1 MTTKVALSY
10 KFTGVSLEE
19 LSDTVWALTT
29 CIRDRALGVFSSLEL
44 ESFFQEN
51 KMNSN
56 EIYEYCLDEFKSCN
70 VVLAFINH
78 EQPSTGMQKE
88 MELAQKE
95 GKKFYLIIRR
105 NLGFYE
111 FREIASQDRVFEFD
125 DISEIPS
132 IIKTINF
139 LED

>member
-19 LSDTVWALTT
+19 LSDTVWILTT

-56 EIYEYCLDEFKSCN
+56 EIYEY
-70 VVLAFINH
+70 
-78 EQPSTGMQKE
+78 
-88 MELAQKE
+88 
-95 GKKFYLIIRR
+95 
-105 NLGFYE
+105 
-111 FREIASQDRVFEFD
+111 
-125 DISEIPS
+125 
-132 IIKTINF
+132 
-139 LED
+139 